1 MLADK
6 YLYFFENEAA
16 WNPSIFLEI
25 LEKAWY
31 TDIIQK
37 QSAKKDEKICL

>member
-31 TDIIQK
+31 TDIIQETK
-37 QSAKKDEKICL
+37 RQKG

>member
-25 LEKAWY
+25 PGKPCY
-31 TDIIQK
+31 TDIIKETQRE
-37 QSAKKDEKICL
+37 KDEKICL